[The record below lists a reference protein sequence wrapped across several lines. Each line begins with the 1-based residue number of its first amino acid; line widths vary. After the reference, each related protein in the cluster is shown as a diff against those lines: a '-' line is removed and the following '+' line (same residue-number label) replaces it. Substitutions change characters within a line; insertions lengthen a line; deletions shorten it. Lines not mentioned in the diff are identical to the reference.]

1 MSADIY
7 RKVENDP
14 MFKELVARRSRLAI
28 TLSAIVLVSYYAFMA
43 VVAFAPEVFGKP
55 LWDGSALTIGAPIG
69 AGLIIVSWLLTGLY
83 VSRANGEFDRMTQE
97 IVERNA

>member
-14 MFKELVARRSRLAI
+14 MFKELVAKRSRLAI
-28 TLSAIVLVSYYAFMA
+28 TLSAVVLVAYYAFMA
-43 VVAFAPEVFGKP
+43 VVAFAPDIFGKP
-55 LWDGSALTIGAPIG
+55 LFEGSALTIGGPIG
-69 AGLIIVSWLLTGLY
+69 ALLIIVSWLLTGLY
-83 VSRANGEFDRMTQE
+83 VSRANGEFDRMTQD

>member
-1 MSADIY
+1 MSTDIY

-14 MFKELVARRSRLAI
+14 VFKELVARRSRLAV

-55 LWDGSALTIGAPIG
+55 LFKGSALTIGGPIG
-69 AGLIIVSWLLTGLY
+69 ALLIIVSWLLTGLY